1 MSSQGKHV
9 VKCSG
14 IGKPVPSLQAVRRPK
29 VKKAVRKE
37 LAEIEHL
44 RQISNILGKL
54 ASQIEKLIKQH
65 GRMVKDI
72 DETRQKIFLSNLA
85 KGLKNKNLKKQF
97 DKKKFKLLEKCGV
110 VKKVNLTDD
119 DVARIKTRID
129 LV

>member
-1 MSSQGKHV
+1 MSHGKV
-9 VKCSG
+9 VKCG
-14 IGKPVPSLQAVRRPK
+14 GVGKRVCSPDTIRRPK
-29 VKKAVRKE
+29 PKKSQRKE

-72 DETRQKIFLSNLA
+72 DETRQKIFESNLA

-97 DKKKFKLLEKCGV
+97 EKKKFKLLEKCGV
-110 VKKVNLTDD
+110 VKKVNLTED